1 MPATSIL
8 QPASR
13 RSPAAR
19 RRGNSQPLPAGN
31 AGQGGLAQRRAQLE
45 ARWRDRLERVTAL
58 SLAFHDAAAS
68 AADRT
73 ARTGAGSSRARQLAR
88 QAVAERQA
96 LAEIEAA
103 LGRLTAGQYGWCEQC
118 GRPLAAT
125 LLSSQPEAR
134 YCAACATV
142 PAPAPAP
149 ITAPATAGRVLT
161 SASAVP
167 ALSVIAQ

>member
-1 MPATSIL
+1 
-8 QPASR
+8 
-13 RSPAAR
+13 
-19 RRGNSQPLPAGN
+19 
-31 AGQGGLAQRRAQLE
+31 
-45 ARWRDRLERVTAL
+45 VTAL

-73 ARTGAGSSRARQLAR
+73 ARTGAGSPRARQLAR

-118 GRPLAAT
+118 GRPLAAA

-134 YCAACATV
+134 YCAACASV
-142 PAPAPAP
+142 PTPA
-149 ITAPATAGRVLT
+149 TAPATAGRVLT